1 MPTYSVS
8 TSRNCLK
15 RNWDGECVVYRPD
28 SRETHLLSAPCALVF
43 SLMDH
48 GAVSGE
54 KLHGELALVMEEAED
69 IQVSNLLREILDS
82 LSNIGLIETHEGV
95 L

>member
-1 MPTYSVS
+1 
-8 TSRNCLK
+8 
-15 RNWDGECVVYRPD
+15 
-28 SRETHLLSAPCALVF
+28 
-43 SLMDH
+43 MDH

-82 LSNIGLIETHEGV
+82 LSNIVLIETHEGV